1 MEGNMHFENL
11 IYEKDG
17 HIAKVTLNRPQKLNA
32 LNRNLLYD
40 LRKALREVEDDDEV
54 RVVVLKGAG
63 RAFCA
68 GHDYSRPEWESGGR
82 ELGDLTETHRVDMTM
97 RVRLYLSVWDL
108 PKPVIAQV
116 HGACFAA
123 GSMLAGLCDLVVV
136 AEDAQIGP
144 SQVPSPIGQGIYSP
158 VWLSLIGVRK
168 AKEYIFLGGLMDGSE
183 AAQIGWATRAVPADE
198 LEAAVD
204 RMAAQIARIPLEML
218 MIIHEQINKVNAM
231 NTLISNLKKAS
242 EESRKTRGSEEKRYF
257 HLSANNVLSQLQ
269 TMIEG
274 SKSSIKIMTDQWGF
288 GLLAECKEQ
297 LLSVLRRNLDVKV
310 LVAPSQIC
318 SESFRVI
325 PDGVEIRASD
335 ITQNCFIFDE
345 TELLLIDNS
354 NGKGAIFSSTDI
366 LGINQ
371 EKVFSNIWKNAIKT
385 KALGD
390 MTKAEAQ
397 EIYKIIKIVNE
408 AGLPYLLNST
418 MISKKP
424 EADMFKLLEKNGV
437 SLKSKTLD
445 DVIEIIDAIMQI
457 TCSGHVNFEA
467 NTKNIT
473 IESKLNSG
481 HSLPW
486 VSILDGCLQKQ
497 GYKTRTIYQNNSSKG
512 EKVHIKITKN

>member
-1 MEGNMHFENL
+1 MVNEHILTVSLEEFGL
-11 IYEKDG
+11 SKYEAQAYVAL
-17 HIAKVTLNRPQKLNA
+17 IAKGTISA
-32 LNRNLLYD
+32 
-40 LRKALREVEDDDEV
+40 
-54 RVVVLKGAG
+54 
-63 RAFCA
+63 
-68 GHDYSRPEWESGGR
+68 
-82 ELGDLTETHRVDMTM
+82 GDLAYYSEIPRTKIYPTLLKLENKKLVII
-97 RVRLYLSVWDL
+97 SKS
-108 PKPVIAQV
+108 KPIMCTAIAP
-116 HGACFAA
+116 
-123 GSMLAGLCDLVVV
+123 
-136 AEDAQIGP
+136 EDA
-144 SQVPSPIGQGIYSP
+144 
-158 VWLSLIGVRK
+158 
-168 AKEYIFLGGLMDGSE
+168 FDG
-183 AAQIGWATRAVPADE
+183 
-198 LEAAVD
+198 
-204 RMAAQIARIPLEML
+204 
-218 MIIHEQINKVNAM
+218 IIHEQINKVNAM

-242 EESRKTRGSEEKRYF
+242 EESRKSRGSEEKRYF

-310 LVAPSQIC
+310 LVVPAQIC

-345 TELLLIDNS
+345 TELLMINNN

-371 EKVFSNIWKNAIKT
+371 EKIFSNIWKNATKT
-385 KALGD
+385 KALAD
-390 MTKAEAQ
+390 MTKTEAQ

-408 AGLPYLLNST
+408 TGLLYLLNST
-418 MISKKP
+418 MVSKKP
-424 EADMFKLLEKNGV
+424 EADMLKLLEKNGI

-445 DVIEIIDAIMQI
+445 DIIEIIDAVMQI
-457 TCSGHVNFEA
+457 TCSGHANFEA
-467 NTKNIT
+467 NNKNIT

-497 GYKTRTIYQNNSSKG
+497 GYKTRTIYQNNSNKG
-512 EKVHIKITKN
+512 EKIHIKISKN

>member
-1 MEGNMHFENL
+1 MVNEHVLTVSLEEFGL
-11 IYEKDG
+11 SKYEAQAYVAL
-17 HIAKVTLNRPQKLNA
+17 IAKGTISA
-32 LNRNLLYD
+32 
-40 LRKALREVEDDDEV
+40 
-54 RVVVLKGAG
+54 
-63 RAFCA
+63 
-68 GHDYSRPEWESGGR
+68 
-82 ELGDLTETHRVDMTM
+82 GDLAYYSEIPRTKIYPTLLKLENKKLVII
-97 RVRLYLSVWDL
+97 SKS
-108 PKPVIAQV
+108 KPIMCTAIAP
-116 HGACFAA
+116 
-123 GSMLAGLCDLVVV
+123 
-136 AEDAQIGP
+136 EDA
-144 SQVPSPIGQGIYSP
+144 
-158 VWLSLIGVRK
+158 
-168 AKEYIFLGGLMDGSE
+168 FDG
-183 AAQIGWATRAVPADE
+183 
-198 LEAAVD
+198 
-204 RMAAQIARIPLEML
+204 
-218 MIIHEQINKVNAM
+218 IIHEQINKVNAM
-231 NTLISNLKKAS
+231 NSLISNLKKAS

-345 TELLLIDNS
+345 TELLMVDNS

-366 LGINQ
+366 LGVNQ
-371 EKVFSNIWKNAIKT
+371 EKIFSNIWKNAIKT

-390 MTKAEAQ
+390 MTKTEAQ

-408 AGLPYLLNST
+408 VGLPYLLNST
-418 MISKKP
+418 MVSKKP

-497 GYKTRTIYQNNSSKG
+497 GYKTRTIYQNNSNKG

>member
-1 MEGNMHFENL
+1 MVNEHVLTVSLEEFGL
-11 IYEKDG
+11 SKYEAQAYVSL
-17 HIAKVTLNRPQKLNA
+17 IAKGTISA
-32 LNRNLLYD
+32 
-40 LRKALREVEDDDEV
+40 
-54 RVVVLKGAG
+54 
-63 RAFCA
+63 
-68 GHDYSRPEWESGGR
+68 
-82 ELGDLTETHRVDMTM
+82 GDLAYYSEIPRTKIYPTLLKLENKKLVII
-97 RVRLYLSVWDL
+97 SKS
-108 PKPVIAQV
+108 KPIMCTAIAP
-116 HGACFAA
+116 
-123 GSMLAGLCDLVVV
+123 
-136 AEDAQIGP
+136 EDA
-144 SQVPSPIGQGIYSP
+144 
-158 VWLSLIGVRK
+158 
-168 AKEYIFLGGLMDGSE
+168 FDG
-183 AAQIGWATRAVPADE
+183 
-198 LEAAVD
+198 
-204 RMAAQIARIPLEML
+204 
-218 MIIHEQINKVNAM
+218 IIHEQINKVNAM

-242 EESRKTRGSEEKRYF
+242 EESRKSRGSEEKRYF

-310 LVAPSQIC
+310 LVVPSQIC

-345 TELLLIDNS
+345 TELLMVNS
-354 NGKGAIFSSTDI
+354 NNGKGAIFSSTDI
-366 LGINQ
+366 LGLNQ

-390 MTKAEAQ
+390 MTKTEAQ

-473 IESKLNSG
+473 VESKLNSG

-497 GYKTRTIYQNNSSKG
+497 GYKTRTVYQNNSNKG
-512 EKVHIKITKN
+512 EKVHIKITKS

>member
-1 MEGNMHFENL
+1 MVNEHVLTVSLEEFGL
-11 IYEKDG
+11 SKYEAQAYVSL
-17 HIAKVTLNRPQKLNA
+17 IAKGTISA
-32 LNRNLLYD
+32 
-40 LRKALREVEDDDEV
+40 
-54 RVVVLKGAG
+54 
-63 RAFCA
+63 
-68 GHDYSRPEWESGGR
+68 
-82 ELGDLTETHRVDMTM
+82 GDLAYYSEIPRTKIYPTLLKLENKKLVII
-97 RVRLYLSVWDL
+97 SKS
-108 PKPVIAQV
+108 KPIMCTAIAP
-116 HGACFAA
+116 
-123 GSMLAGLCDLVVV
+123 
-136 AEDAQIGP
+136 EDA
-144 SQVPSPIGQGIYSP
+144 
-158 VWLSLIGVRK
+158 
-168 AKEYIFLGGLMDGSE
+168 FDG
-183 AAQIGWATRAVPADE
+183 
-198 LEAAVD
+198 
-204 RMAAQIARIPLEML
+204 
-218 MIIHEQINKVNAM
+218 IIHEQINKVNAM

-345 TELLLIDNS
+345 TELLMIDNS

-366 LGINQ
+366 LEMNQ

-390 MTKAEAQ
+390 MTKTEAQ
-397 EIYKIIKIVNE
+397 EVYKIIKIVNE
-408 AGLPYLLNST
+408 AGLSYLLNST
-418 MISKKP
+418 MVSKKP

-467 NTKNIT
+467 NTKNIM

-497 GYKTRTIYQNNSSKG
+497 GYKTRTAYQNNSSKG